1 MIRSFVDELTAAL
14 YRNEVSRLT
23 QAVAPGL
30 RLAAARKLHY
40 LQAATRLGDLLVP
53 PGNRLEALKG
63 DQKGRYSIRVN
74 NQWRITFVW
83 KDGGAEQVAFVDY
96 HQ

>member
-1 MIRSFVDELTAAL
+1 M
-14 YRNEVSRLT
+14 
-23 QAVAPGL
+23 VAPGL
-30 RLAAARKLHY
+30 RSVAARKLHY
-40 LQAATRLGDLLVP
+40 LQAATRLGDLLVT

-74 NQWRITFVW
+74 DLWRITFVW
-83 KDGGAEQVAFVDY
+83 QDVGAEQVAFVDY